1 MLVIFWVS
9 LSLLVYSYFV
19 YPLLLK
25 LLVKPKSIT
34 LQDITEYPS
43 VDIIIAAYNEESCIK
58 ARIENALA
66 QNYPGT
72 LNILV
77 ASDGSKDK
85 TGEIITGFTEPRV
98 KAHDFPENRGK
109 ISVLNDLIS
118 QSTADYLVLTDA
130 NTEFNN
136 DAVDILIRS
145 FTDKVGAV
153 SGELILETD
162 AGNQNQ
168 DGLYWQYEQLLKKYE
183 SALGGLLGANGAIY
197 AIKRELYIPLPKDT
211 VVDDFCIVMNV
222 KKQGYQVLYNELAI
236 ATEEIAPSLK
246 EEYGRRVRIGVGNY
260 KAFMV
265 NFWALS
271 PLQGWFSLC
280 YWSHKVLRWFAP
292 HLMLVIFLT
301 NLALIANP
309 FYKLVFVGQVLFYT
323 IGLYGQRKIDNGEKV
338 NNAISIISFFLSMNI
353 ALGQGFLKFLKGHK
367 SGGWQRTAR
376 SGDRK

>member
-1 MLVIFWVS
+1 MLIIFWVS

-19 YPLLLK
+19 YPILLK
-25 LLVKPKSIT
+25 LLVTPKKIKLQT
-34 LQDITEYPS
+34 LSEYPS

-58 ARIENALA
+58 ARIENALQ
-66 QNYPGT
+66 QNYQGDI
-72 LNILV
+72 NIFV
-77 ASDGSKDK
+77 ASDGSADR
-85 TGEIITGFTEPRV
+85 TGEIITDFSDPRV
-98 KAHDFPENRGK
+98 KAFDFPENRGK

-130 NTEFNN
+130 NTEFKE

-145 FTDKVGAV
+145 FSGKVGAV

-162 AGNQNQ
+162 DGNQNQ

-183 SALGGLLGANGAIY
+183 SSLGGLLGANGAIY
-197 AIKRELYIPLPKDT
+197 AIKRELYIPLSKDT

-222 KKQGYQVLYNELAI
+222 KKQGYKVLYNDLAI

-265 NFWALS
+265 NLWALS
-271 PLQGWFSLC
+271 PFQGWFSLC

-292 HLMLVIFLT
+292 HLMLIILFT
-301 NLALIANP
+301 NLMLIETP
-309 FYKLVFVGQVLFYT
+309 FYLLLFVGQTIFYA
-323 IGLYGQRKIDNGEKV
+323 IGLHGQRKIDKGEQV
-338 NNAISIISFFLSMNI
+338 NKIVAIVSFFLSMNI
-353 ALGQGFLKFLKGHK
+353 ALGEGFLKFLKGHK

-376 SGDRK
+376 SGDTK

>member
-1 MLVIFWVS
+1 MLTIFWVS
-9 LSLLVYSYFV
+9 LSLLVYSYFL

-25 LLVKPKSIT
+25 LLVKPKSIV
-34 LQDITEYPS
+34 LQDIKDYPS

-66 QNYPGT
+66 QDYDGE
-72 LNILV
+72 LNIFV
-77 ASDGSKDK
+77 ASDGSKDT
-85 TGEIITGFTEPRV
+85 TGEIITSFTDPRV
-98 KAHDFPENRGK
+98 KAFNFPENRGK
-109 ISVLNDLIS
+109 ISVLNDLIA
-118 QSTADYLVLTDA
+118 QSNADYLVLTDA
-130 NTEFNN
+130 NTDFKA
-136 DAVDILIRS
+136 DAIDILIRS
-145 FTDKVGAV
+145 FTDQVGAV

-162 AGNQNQ
+162 DGNQNQ

-197 AIKRELYIPLPKDT
+197 AIKRELYVPLSKDT

-222 KKQGYQVLYNELAI
+222 KKQGYQVLYNDLAI
-236 ATEEIAPSLK
+236 ATEEVAPSLK
-246 EEYGRRVRIGVGNY
+246 EEFGRRVRIGVGNY

-265 NFWALS
+265 NTWALS

-301 NLALIANP
+301 NLALLGAP
-309 FYKLVFVGQVLFYT
+309 FYNLLFIGQILFYAL
-323 IGLYGQRKIDNGEKV
+323 GLYGQKKIDNGDKV
-338 NNAISIISFFLSMNI
+338 SGIIAIVSFFLSMNI
-353 ALGQGFLKFLKGHK
+353 ALGQGFLKFLKGHQ

-376 SGDRK
+376 TGDKK

>member
-1 MLVIFWVS
+1 MLIIFWVS

-19 YPLLLK
+19 YPILLK
-25 LLVKPKSIT
+25 LLVTPKKIKLQT
-34 LQDITEYPS
+34 LSEYPS

-58 ARIENALA
+58 ARIENALQ
-66 QNYPGT
+66 QNYQGDI
-72 LNILV
+72 NIFV
-77 ASDGSKDK
+77 ASDGSADK
-85 TGEIITGFTEPRV
+85 TGEIITNFTDPRV
-98 KAHDFPENRGK
+98 KAFDFPENRGK

-130 NTEFNN
+130 NTEFKE

-145 FTDKVGAV
+145 FSGKVGAV

-162 AGNQNQ
+162 DGNQNQ
-168 DGLYWQYEQLLKKYE
+168 DGLYWRYEQLLKKYE

-222 KKQGYQVLYNELAI
+222 KKQGYQVLYNDLAI

-265 NFWALS
+265 NLWALS
-271 PLQGWFSLC
+271 PFQGWFSLC

-292 HLMLVIFLT
+292 HLMLIIFFT
-301 NLALIANP
+301 NFMLIGTP
-309 FYKLVFVGQVLFYT
+309 LYLLLFIGQTIFYA
-323 IGLYGQRKIDNGEKV
+323 IGLHGQRKIDKGEQV
-338 NNAISIISFFLSMNI
+338 NKIVAIVSFFLSMNI
-353 ALGQGFLKFLKGHK
+353 ALGQGFLKFLNGHK

-376 SGDRK
+376 SGDTK

>member
-1 MLVIFWVS
+1 MLIIFWVS

-19 YPLLLK
+19 YPILLK
-25 LLVKPKSIT
+25 LLVTPKKIKLQT
-34 LQDITEYPS
+34 LSEYPS
-43 VDIIIAAYNEESCIK
+43 VDIVIAAYNEESCIK
-58 ARIENALA
+58 ARIENALQ
-66 QNYPGT
+66 QNYQGE
-72 LNILV
+72 LNIFV
-77 ASDGSKDK
+77 ASDGSTDR
-85 TGEIITGFTEPRV
+85 TGEIITDFSDPRV
-98 KAHDFPENRGK
+98 KAFDFPENRGK

-130 NTEFNN
+130 NTEFKE

-145 FTDKVGAV
+145 FSGKVGAV

-162 AGNQNQ
+162 DGNQNQ

-183 SALGGLLGANGAIY
+183 SSLGGLLGANGAIY
-197 AIKRELYIPLPKDT
+197 AIKRELYIPLSKDT

-222 KKQGYQVLYNELAI
+222 KKQGYKVLYNDLAI

-265 NFWALS
+265 NLWALS
-271 PLQGWFSLC
+271 PFQGWFSLC

-292 HLMLVIFLT
+292 HLMLIILFT
-301 NLALIANP
+301 NLMLIETP
-309 FYKLVFVGQVLFYT
+309 FYLLLFVGQTIFYA
-323 IGLYGQRKIDNGEKV
+323 IGLHGQRKIDKGEQV
-338 NNAISIISFFLSMNI
+338 NKIVAIVSFFLSMNI

-376 SGDRK
+376 SGDTK

>member
-25 LLVKPKSIT
+25 LLVKPKSIA

-66 QNYPGT
+66 QNYPGR

-85 TGEIITGFTEPRV
+85 TGEIITGFTDPRV

-130 NTEFNN
+130 NTEFNV

-145 FTDKVGAV
+145 FTGKVGAV

-197 AIKRELYIPLPKDT
+197 AIKRDLYIPLPKDT

-222 KKQGYQVLYNELAI
+222 KKQGYKVLYNELAI

-265 NFWALS
+265 NLWALS

-292 HLMLVIFLT
+292 HFMLIIFLANITLIEQPLYLMLFI
-301 NLALIANP
+301 
-309 FYKLVFVGQVLFYT
+309 GQVMFYV
-323 IGLYGQRKIDNGEKV
+323 IGLYGQRKIDNGDKV
-338 NNAISIISFFLSMNI
+338 NSLVAIISFFLSMNI
-353 ALGQGFLKFLKGHK
+353 ALGQGFYKFLKGHK

-376 SGDRK
+376 SGETK

>member
-1 MLVIFWVS
+1 MLIIFWIS
-9 LSLLVYSYFV
+9 LSLLVYSYFI

-25 LLVKPKSIT
+25 LLVKPKEIELQT
-34 LQDITEYPS
+34 LSQFPS
-43 VDIIIAAYNEESCIK
+43 VDIVIAAYNEEFCIK
-58 ARIENALA
+58 DRIENALA
-66 QNYPGT
+66 QNYQGE

-85 TGEIITGFTEPRV
+85 TGEIITSFTDPRV
-98 KAHDFPENRGK
+98 KAFDYPENRGK

-118 QSTADYLVLTDA
+118 QSSADYLVLTDA
-130 NTEFNN
+130 NTDFNA

-145 FTDKVGAV
+145 FTEKVGVV
-153 SGELILETD
+153 SGELVLETEE
-162 AGNQNQ
+162 GNQNQ

-197 AIKRELYIPLPKDT
+197 AIKRALYIPLPKDT

-222 KKQGYQVLYNELAI
+222 KKQGYKVLYNELAI

-246 EEYGRRVRIGVGNY
+246 EEYGRRVRIGIGNY

-265 NFWALS
+265 NLWALS

-292 HLMLVIFLT
+292 HLMLVIFVS
-301 NLALIANP
+301 NLLLIATP
-309 FYKLVFVGQVLFYT
+309 IYLLLFIGQAMFYA
-323 IGLYGQRKIDNGEKV
+323 IGYYGQRKIDNGKKV
-338 NNAISIISFFLSMNI
+338 HGLVAIVTFFLSMNV
-353 ALGQGFLKFLKGHK
+353 ALAQGFLKFLKGHK

-376 SGDRK
+376 SGDTK

>member
-1 MLVIFWVS
+1 MLIVFWIS

-25 LLVKPKSIT
+25 LLVKPKEIK
-34 LQDITEYPS
+34 LQALSEFPS
-43 VDIIIAAYNEESCIK
+43 VDIVIAAYNEESCIK
-58 ARIENALA
+58 ARIENALQ
-66 QNYPGT
+66 QNYQGE

-85 TGEIITGFTEPRV
+85 TGEIITSFTDPRV
-98 KAHDFPENRGK
+98 KAFNFPENRGK
-109 ISVLNDLIS
+109 ISVLNDLIAHS
-118 QSTADYLVLTDA
+118 DAEYLVLTDA
-130 NTEFNN
+130 NTDFNI

-145 FTDKVGAV
+145 FNDKVGAV

-168 DGLYWQYEQLLKKYE
+168 DGLYWKYEQLLKKYE
-183 SALGGLLGANGAIY
+183 SSLGGLLGANGAIY
-197 AIKRELYIPLPKDT
+197 AIKRELYIPLSKDT
-211 VVDDFCIVMNV
+211 VVDDFCIVMNI
-222 KKQGYQVLYNELAI
+222 KKQGYQVLYNELAV

-246 EEYGRRVRIGVGNY
+246 EEYGRRVRIGIGNY

-265 NFWALS
+265 NLWALS

-292 HLMLVIFLT
+292 HLMLVVFLS
-301 NLALIANP
+301 NLLLITTP
-309 FYKLVFVGQVLFYT
+309 IYLFLFIGQVLFYA
-323 IGLYGQRKIDNGEKV
+323 IGYYGQRKIDNGKKV
-338 NNAISIISFFLSMNI
+338 NGLVAIVTFFLSMNV
-353 ALGQGFLKFLKGHK
+353 ALGQGFFKFLKGHK

-376 SGDRK
+376 SGDTK

>member
-25 LLVKPKSIT
+25 LLVKPKSIA
-34 LQDITEYPS
+34 LQDIIEYPS

-85 TGEIITGFTEPRV
+85 TGEIITGFTDTRV

-130 NTEFNN
+130 NTEFNV

-145 FTDKVGAV
+145 FTGKVGAV

-197 AIKRELYIPLPKDT
+197 AIKRDLYIPLPKDT

-222 KKQGYQVLYNELAI
+222 KKQGYKVLYNELAI

-265 NFWALS
+265 NLWALS

-292 HLMLVIFLT
+292 HLMLIIFLT
-301 NLALIANP
+301 NLALIATP
-309 FYKLVFVGQVLFYT
+309 FYKIVFVGQVLFYI
-323 IGLYGQRKIDNGEKV
+323 IGIYGQRKIDNGEKV

-353 ALGQGFLKFLKGHK
+353 ALAQGFLKFLKGHK

-376 SGDRK
+376 SGDNK